1 MNDVLA
7 AGAELSGLRIL
18 VTGAASGIG
27 LAIAE
32 KCEARGATVA
42 WLDRNDEALT
52 AKAGSS
58 IKLSVDLGDEAE
70 TRRAITALG
79 SQLGGL
85 DAVVNAAGIVDQTK
99 TEALT
104 TERWQEVL
112 AINLTGPLIVCQA
125 AKPLLAQSPHPAIV
139 NIASASGILPSGSG
153 AAYSVSKA
161 GLLMLTKS
169 LAAEWAPH
177 IRVNAICPG
186 TVDTPMLDG
195 LFEKNEAFS
204 ERLRQTYALGR
215 MAKAEEIAEAAIFL
229 LSPKASFVT
238 GISMAVDGGRTFH

>member
-7 AGAELSGLRIL
+7 TGAELSGLRVL

-27 LAIAE
+27 LAIAQ
-32 KCEARGATVA
+32 KCEARGAAVG
-42 WLDRNDEALT
+42 WLDKNAATLT
-52 AKAGSS
+52 AVAGSS
-58 IKLSVDLGDEAE
+58 ARVAVDLGDEAK
-70 TRRAITALG
+70 TRLAIAALG
-79 SQLGGL
+79 DQLGGI
-85 DAVVNAAGIVDQTK
+85 DAVVNAAGIVDQTQ
-99 TEALT
+99 TDALT
-104 TERWQEVL
+104 TERWHEVL
-112 AINLTGPLIVCQA
+112 AINLTGPLVVCQA
-125 AKPLLAQSPHPAIV
+125 AKPFLAKSACPAIV

-195 LFEKNEAFS
+195 LFEKNEAFAA
-204 ERLRQTYALGR
+204 RLRQTYALGR
-215 MAKAEEIAEAAIFL
+215 MATAAEIAEAAIFL
-229 LSPKASFVT
+229 LSPRASFIT